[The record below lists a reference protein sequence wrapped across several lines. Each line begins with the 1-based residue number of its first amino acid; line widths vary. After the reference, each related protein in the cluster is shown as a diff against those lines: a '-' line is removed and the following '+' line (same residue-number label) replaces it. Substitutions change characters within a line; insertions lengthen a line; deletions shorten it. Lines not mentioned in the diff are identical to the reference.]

1 MQRLIEELQRAEVN
15 KEAKTKTL
23 ETLNAITDMLQS
35 LRNNKLIDSGAVMS
49 ERRDH
54 KKLKSRF

>member
-1 MQRLIEELQRAEVN
+1 MQKLIEELQRAEVN

-35 LRNNKLIDSGAVMS
+35 LRNNKLIDSGAVMN